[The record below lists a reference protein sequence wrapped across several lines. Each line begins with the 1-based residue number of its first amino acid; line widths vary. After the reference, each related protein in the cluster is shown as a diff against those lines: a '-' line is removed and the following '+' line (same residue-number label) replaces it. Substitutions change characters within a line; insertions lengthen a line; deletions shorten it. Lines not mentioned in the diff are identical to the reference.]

1 MASPSHTLMLREIS
15 AAGDRER
22 TGALDVAW
30 GSAHASFFFKFG
42 HPRHVVFTTADGR
55 TLAGDDALAALVAE
69 LPDEIK
75 VAAWRRATV
84 TEETLNL
91 TSDEL
96 IAWFNS
102 DAQAA
107 SNGSGRAPLDADLL
121 PLRPGAPPARAFG
134 IADFPLL
141 PLGPVLWSD
150 GMANVVDLEAMLPLL
165 PDCLLVLTLG
175 GPHAAALVT
184 NGAITDAFWMTDGQ
198 GLLGDA
204 AGRALLNST
213 DGDLT
218 AYRIDD
224 PRMFAVLR
232 TLLAE
237 PVALTD
243 AAADPDPLSPPDAD
257 PEPPAPTAE
266 RDGADESS
274 PEATAPTFDLDF
286 AYLGMPG
293 RENAEPVV
301 AVASPAPPPTVPADQ
316 AVAWSPRNSATP
328 PSIAPAVPT
337 DRAEDVLAAPRQ
349 SQPPSTFGRIGQR
362 RSPLQVPVR
371 VLLSLGTYALIWYR
385 QSNRELQDFDPNL
398 RARQP
403 RSTRS
408 SVAAWLMAL
417 LITVAGAAL
426 FASTRSSI
434 RLPFDRQL
442 TSAEAYFLMA
452 ALACL
457 YLTLILPF
465 NISAAKSNLT
475 RIRLVQE
482 HVGLA
487 ARERVGTRTAFL
499 LVIPVVGRLAL
510 FGIEQRGI
518 NAIWTAAAI
527 AQAPAIDVI
536 VDRAPLVDVPDDAG
550 PHAETGQ
557 GADMSLQPD
566 PAVEASSQ
574 STTAAEAAP
583 TAPVE
588 PPVSIDAPADA
599 DAPAVTTEI
608 SSADTVAE
616 EPAELGTVFSELQ
629 AQPVWLRIAPPQP
642 EAAEGE
648 APANAEVIPDEPSPE
663 GAAETAAALAAETPD
678 ESDAVVPA
686 PRADPVWFRVPAL
699 QPEEAAAAAAVD
711 ATSVLPLDADE
722 TNGTA
727 VLDIA
732 DAQVTAMSIA
742 DEPAADA
749 EPSAEPAAEEHAQPA
764 PIPLPPIEFVQPR
777 LDIDVDGLRRGL
789 TEIAVKWLGVDDAAS
804 VAAAI
809 AAARPGVDDFVYAI
823 SAIRVMEIPG
833 HDSPIVRA
841 MAREMHYYATEVLC
855 AA

>member
-1 MASPSHTLMLREIS
+1 MASPSHAVMLREIS

-22 TGALDVAW
+22 SGALDVAW
-30 GSAHASFFFKFG
+30 DSAHASFFFKFG

-69 LPDEIK
+69 LPDEIQ

-84 TEETLNL
+84 TDETLDL
-91 TSDEL
+91 TADEL
-96 IAWFNS
+96 IALF
-102 DAQAA
+102 DADAAGA
-107 SNGSGRAPLDADLL
+107 SNGSGHAPVDADVL

-150 GMANVVDLEAMLPLL
+150 AMANVVDLEAMLPLL

-204 AGRALLNST
+204 AGRALLNSR

-224 PRMFAVLR
+224 PRMFSVLR

-243 AAADPDPLSPPDAD
+243 AANPDPPDAD
-257 PEPPAPTAE
+257 AEPPAPTAE
-266 RDGADESS
+266 QDVADESS

-293 RENAEPVV
+293 RENDVPLV
-301 AVASPAPPPTVPADQ
+301 AVALPAPPATVPAHQ
-316 AVAWSPRNSATP
+316 AAAWSPRNSATA
-328 PSIAPAVPT
+328 PSVVPALPI
-337 DRAEDVLAAPRQ
+337 DRAEDVLPAPRQ
-349 SQPPSTFGRIGQR
+349 SQSPSTFGPLGQR

-398 RARQP
+398 RAREP

-465 NISAAKSNLT
+465 NIAAAKSNLT

-487 ARERVGTRTAFL
+487 ARELLGTRAAFL
-499 LVIPVVGRLAL
+499 LVVPVIGRLVL
-510 FGIEQRGI
+510 LGVEQRGI

-527 AQAPAIDVI
+527 AQAPEIDVI
-536 VDRAPLVDVPDDAG
+536 VDRSPVVDVAAEAG
-550 PHAETGQ
+550 APAETDQ
-557 GADMSLQPD
+557 GADMSLQPEA
-566 PAVEASSQ
+566 AVDASSP

-588 PPVSIDAPADA
+588 PPVSIDAPANA

-608 SSADTVAE
+608 SSSDTVAE
-616 EPAELGTVFSELQ
+616 EPAELGTIFSELH

-648 APANAEVIPDEPSPE
+648 APANAEVIPDEPSPQP
-663 GAAETAAALAAETPD
+663 AAQPAAALAAETPD
-678 ESDAVVPA
+678 ESAAVVPA
-686 PRADPVWFRVPAL
+686 PRADPVWFRVPAS

-711 ATSVLPLDADE
+711 ATAGLPLDADE

-727 VLDIA
+727 ALDIA
-732 DAQVTAMSIA
+732 QVTTIA

-749 EPSAEPAAEEHAQPA
+749 EPRAEPTAQAHAQTT
-764 PIPLPPIEFVQPR
+764 PIPLPPIEFVPPR

-809 AAARPGVDDFVYAI
+809 AAARPGVDDFVFAI